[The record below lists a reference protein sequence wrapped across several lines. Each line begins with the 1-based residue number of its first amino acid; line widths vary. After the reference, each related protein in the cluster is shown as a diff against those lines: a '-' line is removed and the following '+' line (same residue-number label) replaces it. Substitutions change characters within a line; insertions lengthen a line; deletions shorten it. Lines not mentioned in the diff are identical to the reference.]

1 MSENKKKRV
10 LVADDT
16 KFFCTIIEDLLKSEG
31 YEVLTAYDGLEA
43 LKKAKAELPNLDLL
57 ILDLLMPKMTG
68 FDVLREIRKDPNG
81 ANLPVLAITGV
92 FKQSSEI
99 ESLKKLGALGYITKN
114 SKPEEILRRVKFA
127 LGEES
132 GSGEFDSSKA

>member
-1 MSENKKKRV
+1 VSEGKKKRI

-16 KFFCTIIEDLLKSEG
+16 KFYCAIVEDLLKSEG

-43 LKKAKAELPNLDLL
+43 LKKVKAELPNLNLL

-99 ESLKKLGALGYITKN
+99 ESLKKLGAVGYITKN

>member
-1 MSENKKKRV
+1 VSENKKKRV